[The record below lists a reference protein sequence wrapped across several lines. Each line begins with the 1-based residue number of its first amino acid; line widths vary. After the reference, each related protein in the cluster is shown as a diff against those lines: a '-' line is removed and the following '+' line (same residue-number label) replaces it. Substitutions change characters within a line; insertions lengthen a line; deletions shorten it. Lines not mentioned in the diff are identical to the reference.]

1 MRACLQTAQPFGGR
15 GEVDLKAPPPGGV
28 GGASSDGP
36 ALQGKTA
43 SWTLKLDAVC
53 PVSAATGAPA
63 PTHPMAA
70 FVASAPRAALSRAR
84 AVRWPHA
91 PFLPVPSS
99 CSAVCD
105 SASTS
110 RCPSRRCPPRVTA
123 RLSTVPTYMTLTQI
137 ADCQV
142 LRSSLDTVLS
152 LDPCWGILGSLHWH
166 LPRCSFVSA

>member
-1 MRACLQTAQPFGGR
+1 MRACPQTAQPFRGR
-15 GEVDLKAPPPGGV
+15 VGWTQKPRPLERRGV
-28 GGASSDGP
+28 GGTFSDGP

-43 SWTLKLDAVC
+43 SWTLKLDAAC
-53 PVSAATGAPA
+53 RVSVATGAPA

-70 FVASAPRAALSRAR
+70 FAVSVPLAALSRAH

-99 CSAVCD
+99 CSAACD

-123 RLSTVPTYMTLTQI
+123 RFPTVLTYMTLTQI
-137 ADCQV
+137 ADA
-142 LRSSLDTVLS
+142 RS
-152 LDPCWGILGSLHWH
+152 
-166 LPRCSFVSA
+166 